1 MASPAG
7 NAELKGLLRDVGAA
21 LGDVNESVVLTLE
34 QEIRGLRIRNEQL
47 QRDYTSAVRQVHSSS
62 FYPSEPV

>member
-34 QEIRGLRIRNEQL
+34 QEIRGLRIRTEQL
-47 QRDYTSAVRQVHSSS
+47 QQDYASAVRQVHSSS
-62 FYPSEPV
+62 FLPSEPV